1 MKQGIITITRTG
13 AVRRAVRPDLASP
26 SYLNAYRAYPLP
38 RIKPCTSPFFR
49 SPVSWV
55 CSFTD
60 TESTTPLSLAAYL
73 LDTADDLDLETQSL
87 NR

>member
-38 RIKPCTSPFFR
+38 RIKPGIQTR
-49 SPVSWV
+49 TMNLRAVSFL
-55 CSFTD
+55 FT
-60 TESTTPLSLAAYL
+60 
-73 LDTADDLDLETQSL
+73 
-87 NR
+87 N